1 MKAATDKSVEHA
13 QRTSPL
19 LSVEEAADYLGMSVQ
34 WCYRNLKRHIAYR
47 KLGGALKFHI
57 DDLNEFIK
65 RSTHPPIGFN
75 VRDVKSSVS
84 LRELLHGNRLRSQ
97 E

>member
-1 MKAATDKSVEHA
+1 MRGT
-13 QRTSPL
+13 QQIRSPL
-19 LSVEEAADYLGMSVQ
+19 LSVEEAAEYLGMSVQ
-34 WCYRNLKRHIAYR
+34 WCYRNLKRLIPYR

-57 DDLNEFIK
+57 DDLNELIG
-65 RSTHPPIGFN
+65 RSTHPPIGFS

-84 LRELLHGNRLRSQ
+84 LRELFRGKSLRTQ